1 MLASGGYA
9 HADLNAQLA
18 SKTRAS
24 HRAQIPQLNAQNP
37 NVANFGDPVNQAY
50 LNVQIGKLQ
59 QQRASQHPPP
69 YPLAPYG
76 TESQSIEDFETNQ
89 IIYTF
94 AESNQKPH
102 FQVNSLE

>member
-9 HADLNAQLA
+9 HADLNFQLA
-18 SKTRAS
+18 SKTRANQ
-24 HRAQIPQLNAQNP
+24 RAQIPQHSAQNP
-37 NVANFGDPVNQAY
+37 NVGDPVNQAY

-76 TESQSIEDFETNQ
+76 TES
-89 IIYTF
+89 
-94 AESNQKPH
+94 
-102 FQVNSLE
+102 